1 MNRVKVL
8 MVMGTVF
15 CSMLVFYLFFMG
27 DFNLKASDASDEVE
41 ITEEENT
48 VLVEE
53 PVEEPIEVDEDALS
67 KVEEEFPLSMGEVR
81 VQNAIH
87 HMSHAFVWAAE
98 KRGHLEP
105 TQERIDRLLVVV
117 KENSEKYKHAKLYEE
132 ILTRWQAGD
141 FSKAVSDHNA
151 IWALQSGEVGKA
163 LRLFTEKERRE
174 YAEKHFK

>member
-1 MNRVKVL
+1 
-8 MVMGTVF
+8 MGLGY
-15 CSMLVFYLFFMG
+15 SE
-27 DFNLKASDASDEVE
+27 A
-41 ITEEENT
+41 
-48 VLVEE
+48 
-53 PVEEPIEVDEDALS
+53 
-67 KVEEEFPLSMGEVR
+67 R
-81 VQNAIH
+81 
-87 HMSHAFVWAAE
+87 
-98 KRGHLEP
+98 HLEP

-117 KENSEKYKHAKLYEE
+117 KENRENYKNASLYEE